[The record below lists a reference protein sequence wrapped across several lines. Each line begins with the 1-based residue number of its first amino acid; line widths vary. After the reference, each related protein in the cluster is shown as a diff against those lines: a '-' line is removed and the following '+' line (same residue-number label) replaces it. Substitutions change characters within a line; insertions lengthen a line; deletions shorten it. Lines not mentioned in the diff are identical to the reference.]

1 MERATDTSATLLL
14 FLWHR
19 LVSSLILG
27 HDSAFLLRAV
37 LVPGKC
43 GCKSN
48 NESIFFFTI
57 LLFFLG
63 RAGGIVCKGAH
74 VATCVAFNQGK
85 LCKWLVL
92 QPVMSELRL
101 SRI

>member
-19 LVSSLILG
+19 LVSSLSLG

-48 NESIFFFTI
+48 NESIFFYYFTI
-57 LLFFLG
+57 L
-63 RAGGIVCKGAH
+63 
-74 VATCVAFNQGK
+74 
-85 LCKWLVL
+85 
-92 QPVMSELRL
+92 
-101 SRI
+101 SRSCWGYRV